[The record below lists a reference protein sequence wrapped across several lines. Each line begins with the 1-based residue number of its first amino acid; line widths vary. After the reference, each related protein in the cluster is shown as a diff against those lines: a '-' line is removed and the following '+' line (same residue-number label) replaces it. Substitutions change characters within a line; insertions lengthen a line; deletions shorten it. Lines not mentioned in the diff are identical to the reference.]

1 MPKTRISC
9 PNCRQ
14 PILAD
19 IEQLFDVGVNPTAK
33 SELLSGGVNY
43 VRCQNCGYEGNLA
56 TPLVY
61 HDPQKE
67 LLLTYFPA
75 ELSMPRN
82 EQERI
87 IGGLINQVVMK
98 LPQEKRKAYL
108 LQPQSVLTM
117 QGMIE
122 RVLEA
127 DGVTREMVQEQ
138 QKRLA
143 LLQRLLA
150 ASPDVRQEIIK
161 SEEGLIDADFF
172 SLLARLAQA
181 TVASGDKS
189 SAEMM
194 SELQNELLRTTAVGQ
209 EIQNQASE
217 VDAAIATLREAGEE
231 LTREKLLDM
240 MIKAPNDTR
249 LSVLVSL
256 TRPGLD
262 YEFFRMLSDRID
274 RARPDGRAR
283 LVALREKLLEMT
295 QEIDKQTEMRV
306 AKAQELLQGILQA
319 EDLESGVANALPVID
334 DLFMQVLTGAIES
347 ARKGGDLE
355 KLNKLT
361 KVEET
366 ISEFT
371 TPPEISFIEDLL
383 SAENDENRRKLLE
396 SNKDKVT
403 TELVEAL
410 TNITAQMDASENNA
424 LAESLKSLHRMVLRY
439 SMEMNLRK

>member
-295 QEIDKQTEMRV
+295 QEIDKQTEVRV

-366 ISEFT
+366 ISELT